1 MAKSKKAASAKA
13 SPKKRAKAKSI
24 PGKAPVSRSVPA
36 AAPAGNLSTEALV
49 AVKSAVSQ
57 NVSIDFTFTGGIGQA
72 TAILFR
78 NGVLI
83 NMQSISETGSIVF
96 SDVQSGDVV
105 TINGVCT
112 GTATVKLST
121 PTIPANPKN
130 FPTGL
135 MMANFLIK

>member
-1 MAKSKKAASAKA
+1 MAKSSKAA
-13 SPKKRAKAKSI
+13 AKSS
-24 PGKAPVSRSVPA
+24 PGKTSKNPSATRKPPVPRSA
-36 AAPAGNLSTEALV
+36 ATLSTEALV

-57 NVSIDFTFTGGIGQA
+57 NVGTDFTFTGGIGQA

-83 NMQSISETGSIVF
+83 NMQSISETGTIVF
-96 SDVQSGDVV
+96 SDVQSGDVI

-112 GTATVKLST
+112 GAASVKLST

-130 FPTGL
+130 FPSGL